1 MRDRLL
7 LHAAIAQCD
16 RSAGL
21 LNFFPS
27 NRADFIDFDLQA
39 VFYLAVAQDLYARK
53 MAAHELRF
61 AQQLLV
67 YHCAGFELIKIIK
80 IHDRI
85 LLVKGSVVKSALW
98 QSPNQRHLPAFE
110 PEPNAPAGARF
121 LPLMTFAARL
131 SVP

>member
-1 MRDRLL
+1 MRDPLL
-7 LHAAIAQCD
+7 LHSAIAQGD

-27 NRADFIDFDLQA
+27 NGADFIDFDLQA
-39 VFYLAVAQDLYARK
+39 VLYLAVAQNLYPRK

-61 AQQLLV
+61 TQQLLV
-67 YHCAGFELIKIIK
+67 YHCASFELIEIIK

-98 QSPNQRHLPAFE
+98 QSANQRHLPAFE
-110 PEPNAPAGARF
+110 PEPNASAGARF

>member
-7 LHAAIAQCD
+7 LHAAIAHGD

-27 NRADFIDFDLQA
+27 NRADSIDFDLQA
-39 VFYLAVAQDLYARK
+39 VLYLAVAQDLYARK
-53 MAAHELRF
+53 MAAHEFRF

-67 YHCAGFELIKIIK
+67 YDCASFELIKIIK

-85 LLVKGSVVKSALW
+85 LLMKGSVVKSALR

>member
-1 MRDRLL
+1 
-7 LHAAIAQCD
+7 
-16 RSAGL
+16 
-21 LNFFPS
+21 
-27 NRADFIDFDLQA
+27 
-39 VFYLAVAQDLYARK
+39 

-85 LLVKGSVVKSALW
+85 LLVKGGVVKSALW

-110 PEPNAPAGARF
+110 PDPNAPAGARF
-121 LPLMTFAARL
+121 LSLMTFAARH
-131 SVP
+131 SVPCTLTTIKSYDPMTRFGTWTYNMQTIYDWTHLG

>member
-7 LHAAIAQCD
+7 LHAAIAQGD

-27 NRADFIDFDLQA
+27 NRTDFIDFDLQA
-39 VFYLAVAQDLYARK
+39 VLYLPVAQDLYARK
-53 MAAHELRF
+53 MAAHEFRF

-67 YHCAGFELIKIIK
+67 YDCASFELIKIIK

-85 LLVKGSVVKSALW
+85 LLMKGSVVKSALR
-98 QSPNQRHLPAFE
+98 QSPSKRHLPALE
-110 PEPNAPAGARF
+110 PARTAHRGARLF
-121 LPLMTFAARL
+121 PLL
-131 SVP
+131 